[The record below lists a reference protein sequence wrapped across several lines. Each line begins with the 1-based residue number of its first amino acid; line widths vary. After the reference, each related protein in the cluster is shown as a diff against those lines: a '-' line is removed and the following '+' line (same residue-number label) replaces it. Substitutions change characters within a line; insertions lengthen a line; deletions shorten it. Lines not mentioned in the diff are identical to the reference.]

1 MVKRLDKF
9 GLKVDEKLANFID
22 NEVLSE
28 TNISS
33 DVFWQNFS
41 DYVSVLTLKNK
52 SLLEKEMLLNQ
63 NLIIGIKIKK
73 IKLITLSTTSI

>member
-41 DYVSVLTLKNK
+41 DYISMLTLKNK
-52 SLLEKEMLLNQ
+52 SLLKKERCY
-63 NLIIGIKIKK
+63 
-73 IKLITLSTTSI
+73 